1 MLTFRFCR
9 ATGRTVNGAEHLS
22 ICKLDNGLYVYFNI
36 DFMSIKMYKK
46 TPLMLY
52 SFIINQAIKLLQN
65 TDYLKL
71 HNALIEYL
79 SNK

>member
-22 ICKLDNGLYVYFNI
+22 ICKLDNGLYVYFHI
-36 DFMSIKMYKK
+36 DFEYKNVQK

-65 TDYLKL
+65 TDYFKL